1 VKKELN
7 LNNYTDREI
16 VKAIMNL
23 RAAKF
28 LPVVQ
33 GLGAI
38 SQRMERRG
46 RLVAKENSDEEVDE
60 IIRRMFDDNSQEG

>member
-1 VKKELN
+1 MKKELN
-7 LNNYTDREI
+7 LNNYTDREV

-23 RAAKF
+23 KASKF
-28 LPVVQ
+28 LPVMQ

-60 IIRRMFDDNSQEG
+60 IIRRMFRDEEDS